1 MSAEMIALGALE
13 GWKCQSQGYQ
23 IHQPLSRL
31 KSPDKSLTRDQR
43 WEIIPLLSFVNHDEK
58 EAAVLV
64 F

>member
-1 MSAEMIALGALE
+1 MSAKMIALGALE

-23 IHQPLSRL
+23 IHQPLSRM

-43 WEIIPLLSFVNHDEK
+43 WEIIPLLSFVNHDEM